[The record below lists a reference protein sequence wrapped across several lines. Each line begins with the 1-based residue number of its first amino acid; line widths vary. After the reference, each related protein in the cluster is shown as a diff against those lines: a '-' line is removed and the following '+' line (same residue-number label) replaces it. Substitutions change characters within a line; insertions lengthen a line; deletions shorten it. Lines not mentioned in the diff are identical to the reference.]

1 MTHSGSYR
9 RILSRMGY
17 YAYQNGLIYNHL
29 NQNGGWDGHLSS
41 CRNFIMKTLEYFK
54 PSRVTVLGS
63 GWLLD
68 LPLAEMLVKTDMIYL
83 VDIVHPPEVVR
94 QAGELGNVMLVEQ
107 DITGGLIE
115 EIWNATRK
123 FSFFRKLKSLES
135 VSIPEYVP
143 AFDPG
148 VVISLNILTQLESR
162 LLEWLKNR
170 SDIKE
175 EELFLFRKSIQERHV
190 EFLMRHKAVLI
201 TDYGEVVTKKSGEIN
216 TIPTLFVTLPQ
227 GHFRE
232 EWTWNFDLR
241 GHENYT
247 SRSVINV
254 LALTF

>member
-29 NQNGGWDGHLSS
+29 NQNGGWDGHLAS
-41 CRNFIMKTLEYFK
+41 CRNFIMKSLEYFK

-68 LPLAEMLVKTDMIYL
+68 LPLAEMLEKTEMIYL

-94 QAGELGNVMLVEQ
+94 QAGELGNVILVEQ

-115 EIWNATRK
+115 GIWNATRK
-123 FSFFRKLKSLES
+123 FSFFRKLTSLES
-135 VSIPEYVP
+135 ISIPEYVP

-162 LLEWLKNR
+162 LLEWMKNR
-170 SDIKE
+170 TDIRE
-175 EELFLFRKSIQERHV
+175 EELMLFRKSIQERHI

-201 TDYGEVVTKKSGEIN
+201 TDNGEVVIKKSGEIN

-227 GHFRE
+227 GQFRE

-241 GHENYT
+241 AHENYT